1 MAYGCFNYGLWMFLV
16 DLPVF
21 FNHFPRRCVDVQVLR
36 QAPARNHNS
45 VPGIRDVARDASV
58 PAAVISQELVD
69 DWLDRLGVGLYI
81 GDMMGYR
88 IYIYND
94 YNIMIII

>member
-1 MAYGCFNYGLWMFLV
+1 MVNYGLWMLKNYGLWMFLV

-45 VPGIRDVARDASV
+45 VLGIRDVARDASV

-69 DWLDRLGVGLYI
+69 DWLDRLEKGAVYW
-81 GDMMGYR
+81 GYDR
-88 IYIYND
+88 TQNVYIYI
-94 YNIMIII
+94 